1 MRGITAGARVWIKEG
16 GQKHYGIIES
26 IAVTQGFFGNTASMV
41 IRMDDGHKVLATTS
55 GARGTMW
62 DVVSPSAKGKGA

>member
-1 MRGITAGARVWIKEG
+1 MRGISAGARVWIKEG
-16 GQKHYGIIES
+16 EQKHYGIIES

-41 IRMDDGHKVLATTS
+41 IRMDDGHKVLATAT

-62 DVVSPSAKGKGA
+62 DLVTPSAKEKQA